1 MKPTTSGNFFS
12 RRWYGQLPL
21 AVLLWRDM
29 LGVGTLINVLATV
42 LALAVMVQGAHPAVA
57 VALHFAPLP
66 YNVFLFAAVWRSP
79 DGVTWSR
86 DSTPPQ
92 SQGLVGVGAGSA
104 TTMVIAGQPGPASLW
119 RSDRG
124 TAWERDPGLGS
135 RGAAMRSI
143 AFHDGAWIVAGDR
156 SGVPMV
162 WIGR

>member
-79 DGVTWSR
+79 HR
-86 DSTPPQ
+86 DF
-92 SQGLVGVGAGSA
+92 
-104 TTMVIAGQPGPASLW
+104 PAS
-119 RSDRG
+119 
-124 TAWERDPGLGS
+124 AI
-135 RGAAMRSI
+135 AAGWLAAVTLI
-143 AFHDGAWIVAGDR
+143 
-156 SGVPMV
+156 
-162 WIGR
+162 